1 MDDFD
6 QPPKKKTSV
15 PSNTKESSSESNYL
29 FPSFLKSD
37 KSQISRPD
45 FTTESTTPQPV
56 PATFSQRIMGTEAI
70 PLMSKLSMNIG
81 YARHLAANSALNLIK
96 DSQSTSQPHPGGG
109 QAVLESA
116 HYTSFN
122 LLSKSQ
128 TATQASAVS
137 APINSEAVT
146 SSQQSYYDGVR
157 EARQLPACLQD
168 YPPQSMQ
175 LNSMYACG
183 KNSSSISDFK
193 ALINQTSPAEY
204 SNGNDGGIWQPRL
217 KNSASTSNSSIAGS
231 YSSYDGIDLDGYDYD
246 DIPSF
251 DEAMD
256 MMASRL

>member
-1 MDDFD
+1 
-6 QPPKKKTSV
+6 
-15 PSNTKESSSESNYL
+15 
-29 FPSFLKSD
+29 
-37 KSQISRPD
+37 
-45 FTTESTTPQPV
+45 
-56 PATFSQRIMGTEAI
+56 
-70 PLMSKLSMNIG
+70 MSKLSMNIG

-96 DSQSTSQPHPGGG
+96 DSQLTSQPHPGGG

-116 HYTSFN
+116 HYSSFN
-122 LLSKSQ
+122 LLSKNQ
-128 TATQASAVS
+128 NSAQVSSIS
-137 APINSEAVT
+137 APVSSELI
-146 SSQQSYYDGVR
+146 SSNQQSYYDGVR

-217 KNSASTSNSSIAGS
+217 KNSASTSNSSSIAGS